1 MSGSHESNTNDED
14 DGSDKEEEE
23 RNSTLTV
30 TGTIASQFSTRT
42 RSRFIPLPGAKSKVW
57 KYFAFEADDN
67 DKIQNNTNVFC
78 QVPNCNAR
86 IGYSKNTT
94 NMSLHLKRHHPTHY
108 QEVQVVSDDDDS
120 AQPDTSKPTHWQ
132 SRITDAFYSV
142 EPYRKNNPR
151 YKACEEAL
159 AKFVCLDLQPLSI
172 VSSPSFLQLLKTLD
186 PKFTP
191 LSASQFSRVVVP
203 TLYEKTKS
211 KVKNSSVTT
220 DAWTGCHNRSYIS
233 VTTHFIDPLWNLK
246 HYCLQIQEITESHTA
261 VNLADDLRNSG
272 IHWSE

>member
-1 MSGSHESNTNDED
+1 MSASHEASTNDDED
-14 DGSDKEEEE
+14 NGSDKVEEEH
-23 RNSTLTV
+23 NISV
-30 TGTIASQFSTRT
+30 TGTIASQSSTRT
-42 RSRFIPLPGAKSKVW
+42 RSHFIPLPGAKSKIW

-67 DKIQNNTNVFC
+67 DKIQNSTIVFC

-86 IGYSKNTT
+86 IGYSRNTT

-108 QEVQVVSDDDDS
+108 QEVQVVSDDDNS
-120 AQPDTSKPTHWQ
+120 AQPHCSKDASKPTHWQ

-142 EPYRKNNPR
+142 EPYHKNNLR

-172 VSSPSFLQLLKTLD
+172 VSSPPFLQLLKTLD

-191 LSASQFSRVVVP
+191 LSASQFSRVVIP

-211 KVKNSSVTT
+211 KVKDTLGKVDYLSVTT

-246 HYCLQIQEITESHTA
+246 HYCLQILSHILQST
-261 VNLADDLRNSG
+261 LLM
-272 IHWSE
+272 I